1 MSKVLMLAIITVHLL
16 MLEGGMSSRTRTKR
30 ELASPL
36 HLSGIRDPYGSYC
49 ERRGG
54 CCPGRND
61 QCTVPYMDTICYCD
75 LFCNRTI
82 ADCCPDFWN
91 HCLGTAPPF
100 PTSSCERNGQRFH
113 SGATYKENC
122 NLCTCGQNGRWECE
136 DHACLIDADMIQEV
150 NSRGYGWR
158 AANYSHFWGMTLDE
172 GLRYRLGTQRPSRT
186 IMNMN
191 EIQMNMNGKDHLPSY
206 FNAAEKWPGKIHEP
220 LDQGNCNA
228 SWAFSTAAVA
238 SDRISIQSM
247 GHMTPQL
254 SPQNLISCDKRHQG
268 GCAGGRIDGAWWYLR
283 RRGVVTEECYPFSL
297 PQQTPTEVAR
307 CMMQSRAVGRG
318 KRQATA
324 HCPNSHSYHNDIY
337 QSTPPYRL
345 SSNDKEIMKEIMDN
359 GPVQAIM
366 EVHEDFFVYKSGIY
380 KHTDVNNYKPQQNR
394 KHATHSVRITGWG
407 EERDNNGRTNKY
419 WIAANSWGKNWGE
432 DGYFRIARGENEC
445 EIETFVIGVWGR
457 VNMEDMHSPHRHHG
471 RRK

>member
-1 MSKVLMLAIITVHLL
+1 MLKLL
-16 MLEGGMSSRTRTKR
+16 MLSAITALLLLVEGGMSARTQSRTKR

-36 HLSGIRDPYGSYC
+36 HLRGIRDPFGSYC
-49 ERRGG
+49 QRRGG
-54 CCPGRND
+54 CCPGRDD
-61 QCTVPYMDTICYCD
+61 QCTVPYQDTICYCD
-75 LFCNRTI
+75 LFCNRTVS
-82 ADCCPDFWN
+82 DCCPDFWS
-91 HCLGTAPPF
+91 HCLGTTPPY
-100 PTSSCERNGQRFH
+100 PPSSCERNGHRFH

-136 DHACLIDADMIQEV
+136 LHACLIEDDMIQEI
-150 NSRGYGWR
+150 NRRGYGWR
-158 AANYSHFWGMTLDE
+158 ATNYSQFWGMTLDE

-191 EIQMNMNGKDHLPSY
+191 EIQVRVICCQNVTAPAFHRIIS
-206 FNAAEKWPGKIHEP
+206 P

-228 SWAFSTAAVA
+228 SWAFSTSAVA

-254 SPQNLISCDKRHQG
+254 SPQNLISCDIRHQG
-268 GCAGGRIDGAWWYLR
+268 GCSGGRIDGAWWYLR
-283 RRGVVTEECYPFSL
+283 RRGVVTEECYPFSP
-297 PQQTPTEVAR
+297 PQQTPAEVAR

-324 HCPNSHSYHNDIY
+324 HCPNSYSYHNNIY

-345 SSNDKEIMKEIMDN
+345 SSNENEIMKEIMDN

-380 KHTDVNNYKPQQNR
+380 RHTDVNYHKPSEYR

-407 EERDNNGRTNKY
+407 EERDYNGRTHKY

-432 DGYFRIARGENEC
+432 DGYFRIARGVNEC

-457 VNMEDMHSPHRHHG
+457 VTMEDMHNHHHHHG